1 MAIINRREFLKNSG
15 AAAAFAATPG
25 LAYSQVI
32 GGGAPFDDYRA
43 LVCVF
48 LFGGNDSFNMLVPRS
63 AAEYGVYAAS
73 RQNLAIAQD
82 ELLPIT
88 TPGTGTTLYGVHPA
102 MASLQQLFEAGS
114 VAALERKA
122 VDLLRHR
129 DGWQHL
135 REAGRQFVESERNW
149 AASVARYADVYAAA
163 LRPGG

>member
-1 MAIINRREFLKNSG
+1 MARINRREFLRNSG
-15 AAAAFAATPG
+15 AAVAFAATPG

-88 TPGTGTTLYGVHPA
+88 TPGTGTTMYGVHPA

-114 VAALERKA
+114 AAFVTNVGPLVEPTS
-122 VDLLRHR
+122 R
-129 DGWQHL
+129 DDFFSTSRWRCRRSCFPTTISRISGTH
-135 REAGRQFVESERNW
+135 
-149 AASVARYADVYAAA
+149 
-163 LRPGG
+163 